1 MNSPLVRWFNILA
14 LSLALGTAITSAQP
28 ENQLTRLHENFM
40 ERYDEINRQL
50 AEAETS
56 LADGYLKA
64 LNRLREK
71 IQTSGIIEK
80 VLPVRD
86 EITAIQNRVSPL
98 PELPAAAPTELK
110 QLRETY
116 QKSLNAARKKHAAA
130 LVPLADKMIQLVNA
144 ESETLTKAGKLDEAL
159 VARHMAKTLEEDA
172 RILDARA
179 LVGPTPGQPLGA
191 TGAWQNLAKFP
202 FTVEGGNV
210 TSAGGQLGYCGP
222 VEGGGGKGTQEPGI
236 VGWANSIDS
245 KSKDV
250 FLTFSG
256 SKITFQLEN
265 FVAAIRGEVASY
277 HPKTAY
283 TIRVLSGKRLAGEIK
298 VSGTTKSQLF
308 EFPVMPADQITFEI
322 VDTDNNPLL
331 DYGLIRQLR
340 FR

>member
-130 LVPLADKMIQLVNA
+130 LVPLADKMIQLVNT

-159 VARHMAKTLEEDA
+159 VARHMAKTLEENQT
-172 RILDARA
+172 ILDARA
-179 LVGPTPGQPLGA
+179 LIAPTPGTA
-191 TGAWQNLAKFP
+191 TGTWQNLAKLP
-202 FTVEGGNV
+202 FTINSSGPI
-210 TSAGGQLGYCGP
+210 YCGP
-222 VEGGGGKGTQEPGI
+222 VIGEGGKGNLDPNI
-236 VGWANSIDS
+236 AGWANRIDN
-245 KSKDV
+245 KSKEV
-250 FLTFSG
+250 FLTSPG
-256 SKITFQLEN
+256 AKITFQLDKFASQIKGN
-265 FVAAIRGEVASY
+265 IAAY
-277 HPKTAY
+277 HPKAAY
-283 TIRVLSGKRLAGEIK
+283 TLRVFADKRLAGEIK
-298 VSGTTKSQLF
+298 ISGTTQSQPF
-308 EFPVMPADQITFEI
+308 EFPLTPADRVVFEI
-322 VDTDNNPLL
+322 IDHDQSPEL
-331 DYGLIRQLR
+331 DFGLIRLLK